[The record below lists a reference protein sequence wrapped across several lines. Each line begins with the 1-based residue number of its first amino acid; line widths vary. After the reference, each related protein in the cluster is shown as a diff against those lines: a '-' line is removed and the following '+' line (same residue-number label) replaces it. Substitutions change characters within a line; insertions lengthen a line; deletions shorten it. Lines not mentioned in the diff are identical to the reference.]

1 MSKLMTAEALVKK
14 CLDIAE
20 NYKTLYVMGC
30 FGSPMTAAN
39 KKRFCDNHAFNRAQ
53 ERRAMI
59 NAAGGDTF
67 GFDCVNLIKAIL
79 WGWRGDKSHIYGGAK
94 YASCGVPDVSADG
107 MIKLCDNVGAD
118 FTNIAVGEA
127 VWTDGHIGV
136 YIGGGLA
143 VECTPKWDN
152 CVQVTAVGN
161 IGKKSGYNTRTW
173 KKHGKLPWV
182 EYSQPKAK
190 TKAEEINDLVWEL
203 AERGIVT
210 DKALWLKKAESDVNV
225 YWLMKKAVSFLRSVK
240 G

>member
-59 NAAGGDTF
+59 NAADGDTF

-107 MIKLCDNVGAD
+107 MIKLCDNVSTD
-118 FTNIAVGEA
+118 FRCIDIGEA

-136 YIGGGLA
+136 YIGGGIA

-182 EYSQPKAK
+182 EYKPLSKS
-190 TKAEEINDLVWEL
+190 EEIAGYIEVL
-203 AERGIVT
+203 R
-210 DKALWLKKAESDVNV
+210 KAGVITEVAKWQKKAEADSDI
-225 YWLMKKAVSFLRSVK
+225 YWLLRK
-240 G
+240 TAEKF